1 MVDDVDM
8 RNMMMEMLFLLLAT
22 VQLGGLGLCG
32 LVTVTRLGSS
42 VLWLH
47 SCSVIRSSQLVPG
60 VGVLTNII
68 KTVART
74 ETKNQMKKKLKSNIQ
89 NCNCDSASS
98 SKFHQL
104 ALLVALVASVAI
116 RVTQRPSNCY
126 ILYYDH

>member
-1 MVDDVDM
+1 
-8 RNMMMEMLFLLLAT
+8 MEMLFLLLAT

-104 ALLVALVASVAI
+104 ALLVALVLHSDL
-116 RVTQRPSNCY
+116 TNFNLPSY
-126 ILYYDH
+126 SKIIGFSSFFL